1 LCSRYNNRIKRL
13 KAAPH
18 VHWAHPGGGQAGAGR
33 RGHQG
38 RGLLSC
44 NLGGGEYS
52 PGEENLSPWRKII
65 LLIPMIFLLPH
76 LWPDAVAGV
85 YLEEPIAGTVAV
97 CTAAPMFYAY
107 YRRLK
112 S

>member
-1 LCSRYNNRIKRL
+1 LGASRRR
-13 KAAPH
+13 ASRRWQA
-18 VHWAHPGGGQAGAGR
+18 WASGAR
-33 RGHQG
+33 PAQ
-38 RGLLSC
+38 LQS
-44 NLGGGEYS
+44 GGGEYS

-107 YRRLK
+107 YRGLK